1 MSHRDN
7 DPISD
12 GPIDSTPFGYSPESS
27 QREALYAELV
37 KAGVELGAYDRRIVD
52 WIAGWDY
59 PTVATI
65 ASLIRRAGRT
75 SN

>member
-1 MSHRDN
+1 MPYRDN

-12 GPIDSTPFGYSPESS
+12 GPLSNAPFGYSPESL
-27 QREALYAELV
+27 QREALYAELDN
-37 KAGVELGAYDRRIVD
+37 AGVELGSYDRRIVD

-65 ASLIRRAGRT
+65 ASLIRRAGRAPQ
-75 SN
+75 

>member
-1 MSHRDN
+1 MPYRDN

-12 GPIDSTPFGYSPESS
+12 GPLDSVPFGYSPESL
-27 QREALYAELV
+27 QREALYAELSS
-37 KAGVELGAYDRRIVD
+37 AGVELGTYDHRIVE

-65 ASLIRRAGRT
+65 ASLIRRAART
-75 SN
+75 PK